1 MTLRSHALRI
11 YVASERL
18 AATVTCRADPGYR
31 HALRHLRPLRL
42 DCLAYRFGYDDLR
55 WQRAR
60 RRDRQVEAHA
70 ETYQACAPVV
80 DRPKSGPS

>member
-18 AATVTCRADPGYR
+18 AATVTCRA
-31 HALRHLRPLRL
+31 
-42 DCLAYRFGYDDLR
+42 DLR